1 MSAVSDVTTPPPPPP
16 ASTGPRAPSLPALDV
31 LLGPAGS
38 GHLAGTRLE
47 PAPDEEA
54 LAAFYAAPPGPHV
67 RANMVAS
74 VDGGAWGPDHRSGT
88 INDAADWRVFRVLRA
103 LADVVLVGAGTA
115 RAEGYT
121 ALDVPRGLEHLRAGR
136 GPLELAVVTRS
147 GHLPPSLSGGDR
159 PPLVITGEHGASVAG
174 ASVPADRILVVGP
187 DDGAPPGA
195 PRTPR
200 DLPSPT
206 PGPDLRAGLA
216 ALAARGLDKVLCE
229 GGPHLLAD
237 LLARD
242 LLDELCVTTTP
253 VLVGPGPGRI
263 VGGLPPVP
271 AGTRTQRETGTP
283 DGPAASAPLVHP
295 RLAHLLHA
303 DGTLVARWALR

>member
-1 MSAVSDVTTPPPPPP
+1 MSAVSDVTPALPPTVQ
-16 ASTGPRAPSLPALDV
+16 AAVPSSPTLDV
-31 LLGPAGS
+31 LLAPAGS
-38 GHLAGTRLE
+38 GHRAGTRLE
-47 PAPDEEA
+47 AAAGEEE
-54 LAAFYAAPPGPHV
+54 LAALYDAPPGLHV

-115 RAEGYT
+115 RAERYT

-136 GPLELAVVTRS
+136 GPIELAVVTRS
-147 GHLPPSLSGGDR
+147 GHLPPSLCGGGR
-159 PPLVITGEHGASVAG
+159 PPLVVTGEHGARVAA

-187 DDGAPPGA
+187 DDGAGPGA
-195 PRTPR
+195 TPTSR

-216 ALAARGLDKVLCE
+216 ALAERGLDRVLCE

-237 LLARD
+237 LLAREEV
-242 LLDELCVTTTP
+242 DELCVTTTP

-263 VGGLPPVP
+263 VGGLAPLPSGVGVGVDRGP
-271 AGTRTQRETGTP
+271 GTA
-283 DGPAASAPLVHP
+283 DGAAASAPPSGARLV
-295 RLAHLLHA
+295 HLLHA

>member
-1 MSAVSDVTTPPPPPP
+1 MSAVSDVTPP
-16 ASTGPRAPSLPALDV
+16 LPALDV
-31 LLGPAGS
+31 LLAPPGS
-38 GHLAGTRLE
+38 GPGAGTRLE
-47 PAPDEEA
+47 PTPDEEP
-54 LAAFYAAPPGPHV
+54 LAALYAVPSGPHV

-74 VDGGAWGPDHRSGT
+74 VDGGAWGPDHRSGS

-121 ALDVPRGLEHLRAGR
+121 SLDVPRGLEHLRAGR

-147 GHLPPSLSGGDR
+147 GHLPPSLAGGDR
-159 PPLVITGEHGASVAG
+159 PPFVITDEHGAIVAR
-174 ASVPADRILVVGP
+174 ACVPADRVLVVGP
-187 DDGAPPGA
+187 ADAAPPGA
-195 PRTPR
+195 PPAPR

-216 ALAARGLDKVLCE
+216 ALADRGLGRVLCE

-237 LLARD
+237 LLALD

-253 VLVGPGPGRI
+253 VIVGPGPGRI
-263 VGGLPPVP
+263 VGGLPPLGGILP
-271 AGTRTQRETGTP
+271 GSARATRATGTP
-283 DGPAASAPLVHP
+283 EGPAASAPPVHP

>member
-1 MSAVSDVTTPPPPPP
+1 MSAVSDVTPPVP
-16 ASTGPRAPSLPALDV
+16 APSLPALDV
-31 LLGPAGS
+31 LLGPGGA

-47 PAPDEEA
+47 VTPREEE
-54 LAAFYAAPPGPHV
+54 LAAFYASPPGPHV
-67 RANMVAS
+67 RANMVSS

-147 GHLPPSLSGGDR
+147 GHLPASLAGGAR
-159 PPLVITGEHGASVAG
+159 PPFVITDEHGAGIAR
-174 ASVPADRILVVGP
+174 ASVPEDRLLVVGP
-187 DDGAPPGA
+187 DDAAHAGA
-195 PRTPR
+195 PRTPQE
-200 DLPSPT
+200 LPSPT

-216 ALAARGLDKVLCE
+216 ALTGRGLSRVLCE

-237 LLARD
+237 LLAAD

-263 VGGLPPVP
+263 VAGLPPLVQG
-271 AGTRTQRETGTP
+271 AAT
-283 DGPAASAPLVHP
+283 GPAAGGEMPASADPRRP
-295 RLAHLLHA
+295 RLEHLLHA
-303 DGTLVARWALR
+303 GGTLAARWALR

>member
-16 ASTGPRAPSLPALDV
+16 SPGPRTPALPALDV
-31 LLGPAGS
+31 LLGPGGS

-54 LAAFYAAPPGPHV
+54 LAAFYASPPGPHV

-121 ALDVPRGLEHLRAGR
+121 ALDVPRGLERLRAGR

-147 GHLPPSLSGGDR
+147 GHLPASLAGGDR
-159 PPLVITGEHGASVAG
+159 PPFVVTGEHGASVAR

-187 DDGAPPGA
+187 DDAAPPGA
-195 PRTPR
+195 PLTAR

-216 ALAARGLDKVLCE
+216 ALADRGLERVLCE

-263 VGGLPPVP
+263 VGGLPPLP
-271 AGTRTQRETGTP
+271 AGARTERETGTP
-283 DGPAASAPLVHP
+283 DGPAASAPVVHP